1 MKAPAAWPTLACGS
15 LRAALAPLVAAA
27 LAAGCMNG
35 PLNSERVPELRK
47 DFPAPPVEATPPPTQ
62 GSLWRGDASRRFLA
76 FENRAKQLGD
86 LVTVVIREKAEA
98 ENSSTT
104 DLERTSEI
112 TADLNSDIQLQT
124 LITRPVRNIL
134 KLLGFTSE
142 RADRDPG
149 VNVSV
154 VDAQTES
161 TFEGEGTIERQS
173 EFTTTI
179 ACVVTEV
186 TPAGLLRIE
195 GERHLTINFETQII
209 ELSGYV
215 RPEDIQIDNT
225 VPSSL
230 VASADI
236 HFGGRGVL
244 SAKQRVPWFT
254 RLVELVLPF

>member
-1 MKAPAAWPTLACGS
+1 MKPHALLPVLTLA
-15 LRAALAPLVAAA
+15 L
-27 LAAGCMNG
+27 GCLHG

-47 DFPAPPVEATPPPTQ
+47 ELPAPPVESAQPPSQ

-104 DLERTSEI
+104 DLERTSEFQ
-112 TADLNSDIQLQT
+112 ADLNSDIQLQT

-134 KLLGFTSE
+134 KLLGFINE
-142 RADRDPG
+142 RADREPG
-149 VNVSV
+149 GSVSI

-161 TFEGEGTIERQS
+161 TYEGEGTIERES
-173 EFTTTI
+173 EFNTTI

-186 TPAGLLRIE
+186 TPSGLLRIE

-254 RLVELVLPF
+254 RLVEFVLPF

>member
-1 MKAPAAWPTLACGS
+1 MKP
-15 LRAALAPLVAAA
+15 RALALVLV
-27 LAAGCMNG
+27 LASGCMHG
-35 PLNSERVPELRK
+35 PFNSERVPELREL
-47 DFPAPPVEATPPPTQ
+47 PGPPVEAAQAPTS

-86 LVTVVIREKAEA
+86 LVTVVIKEKAEA

-104 DLERTSEI
+104 DLERSSDFQ
-112 TADLNSDIQLQT
+112 ADLNSDIHLQT

-134 KLLGFTSE
+134 KLLGFTNERSE
-142 RADRDPG
+142 RDPNAN
-149 VNVSV
+149 VNIVN
-154 VDAQTES
+154 AQTDS
-161 TFEGEGTIERQS
+161 NFEGEGTIERQS

-195 GERHLTINFETQII
+195 GERHLTINYETQII

-254 RLVELVLPF
+254 RLLDFVLPF

>member
-1 MKAPAAWPTLACGS
+1 MRHRALALALTLAS
-15 LRAALAPLVAAA
+15 
-27 LAAGCMNG
+27 GCMHG
-35 PLNSERVPELRK
+35 PFDSERVPELRR
-47 DFPAPPVEATPPPTQ
+47 DLPSPPAESVQAATQ

-104 DLERTSEI
+104 DLERTSEFQ
-112 TADLNSDIQLQT
+112 ADLNSDIQLQT

-142 RADRDPG
+142 RGDRDPG
-149 VNVSV
+149 GNISI
-154 VDAQTES
+154 VDAETES
-161 TFEGEGTIERQS
+161 TFEGEGTIERES
-173 EFTTTI
+173 EFNTTI

-186 TPAGLLRIE
+186 TAAGLLRIE

-254 RLVELVLPF
+254 RLVDFVLPF

>member
-1 MKAPAAWPTLACGS
+1 MMQRALVPVLLLA
-15 LRAALAPLVAAA
+15 L
-27 LAAGCMNG
+27 GCMHG
-35 PLNSERVPELRK
+35 PLNSERVPELRREL
-47 DFPAPPVEATPPPTQ
+47 PAPPVETARPPSQ

-76 FENRAKQLGD
+76 FENRAKQVGD

-104 DLERTSEI
+104 DVERTSEI
-112 TADLNSDIQLQT
+112 SADLNSGIQLQT

-134 KLLGFTSE
+134 KLLGFTND
-142 RADRDPG
+142 RAERDPG
-149 VNVSV
+149 TNVNI
-154 VDAQTES
+154 VDAQTQS
-161 TFEGEGTIERQS
+161 NFEGEGTIERES
-173 EFTTTI
+173 EFNTTI

-186 TPAGLLRIE
+186 TPSGLLRVE

-244 SAKQRVPWFT
+244 SAKQRVPWLT
-254 RLVELVLPF
+254 RLFDLVLPF

>member
-1 MKAPAAWPTLACGS
+1 MRARGLLPVALLLCSCVHGPFDTEKVPP
-15 LRAALAPLVAAA
+15 LR
-27 LAAGCMNG
+27 
-35 PLNSERVPELRK
+35 EL
-47 DFPAPPVEATPPPTQ
+47 PAPPVEAQHAPSD

-86 LVTVVIREKAEA
+86 LVTVVIKEKAEA

-104 DLERTSEI
+104 DLERNSDYSASI
-112 TADLNSDIQLQT
+112 DSDIQLQT

-134 KLLGFTSE
+134 RLLGFTNDRSE
-142 RADRDPG
+142 RDPNAN
-149 VNVSV
+149 VNI
-154 VDAQTES
+154 VDAATQS

-209 ELSGYV
+209 ELRGYV

-244 SAKQRVPWFT
+244 SAKQRVPWIA
-254 RLVELVLPF
+254 RLLDLVLPF